1 MRKGGE
7 CEVDQSN
14 GEKIK
19 YSLGELVVHTHT
31 HTHTH
36 MRERE
41 RERGHHVFRIRMGTA
56 EGWGRQLHTHLGI
69 TYIFKS
75 YASTR
80 EKYLKGKKYEKRKIA
95 SFFVFILS

>member
-1 MRKGGE
+1 M
-7 CEVDQSN
+7 
-14 GEKIK
+14 
-19 YSLGELVVHTHT
+19 YTHT

-36 MRERE
+36 ERVK
-41 RERGHHVFRIRMGTA
+41 GDHVFRIRMGTA
-56 EGWGRQLHTHLGI
+56 EGGGRQLHTHLGI

>member
-1 MRKGGE
+1 
-7 CEVDQSN
+7 
-14 GEKIK
+14 
-19 YSLGELVVHTHT
+19 
-31 HTHTH
+31 
-36 MRERE
+36 
-41 RERGHHVFRIRMGTA
+41 MGTA